1 MRHCSKK
8 KLIAMLTPAQRQE
21 LKGLAHPL
29 KPVVLVGDKG
39 LGPAVYAEIDRA
51 LRVHELMKIRVG
63 GEDREERGAA
73 MASICKELNADAV
86 QIIGKTLVIY
96 RAMTQEEREATV
108 AKQVERKQRRIK
120 VARRA
125 ETERKDAE
133 AAARPRVAARPMRV
147 GTKRSRLS
155 DSPIR
160 GQESLQGS
168 SQDTRPVRGAFV
180 RDPSERNSA
189 TREYSS
195 RDSSS
200 RDSFSRGSSSRDS
213 SSRDSSSRDFS
224 ARDSGRRDYSSRDAS
239 TQGAAPPPRRP
250 TRDDM
255 AAGPRTPAPRRT
267 DSFGN
272 NYGERADSRRVRVRD
287 DQAAT
292 PETSSRFGRSTPSG
306 PVRAPSPARAPSSAP
321 RGPRT
326 SAPRPRTK

>member
-39 LGPAVYAEIDRA
+39 LGPAVFAEIDRA

-73 MASICKELNADAV
+73 MATICKELNADAV

-96 RAMTQEEREATV
+96 RAMTQEEREALV

-133 AAARPRVAARPMRV
+133 AAARPRVAARPMKV

-160 GQESLQGS
+160 GQNS
-168 SQDTRPVRGAFV
+168 SQVSGQFGGEEARPVRGAFTRV
-180 RDPSERNSA
+180 DSERDSSSRTPPA
-189 TREYSS
+189 RGSFS

-200 RDSFSRGSSSRDS
+200 RDYSIRDS
-213 SSRDSSSRDFS
+213 ATR
-224 ARDSGRRDYSSRDAS
+224 
-239 TQGAAPPPRRP
+239 GAPVRRP
-250 TRDDM
+250 TREDA

-287 DQAAT
+287 EQIAP
-292 PETSSRFGRSTPSG
+292 PETSSRFGRSAPSR
-306 PVRAPSPARAPSSAP
+306 PAPARSPARSPSPAP

>member
-160 GQESLQGS
+160 GQESSQGS

-180 RDPSERNSA
+180 RDTSA
-189 TREYSS
+189 RTSAPREYSN
-195 RDSSS
+195 RESSNREPS
-200 RDSFSRGSSSRDS
+200 NRE
-213 SSRDSSSRDFS
+213 SSSRDFS
-224 ARDSGRRDYSSRDAS
+224 ARDSGRRDYSSRNAS

-292 PETSSRFGRSTPSG
+292 PETSSRFGRSAPSG

>member
-1 MRHCSKK
+1 
-8 KLIAMLTPAQRQE
+8 MLTPAQRQE

-39 LGPAVYAEIDRA
+39 LGPTVYAEIDRA

-73 MASICKELNADAV
+73 MASICKELNAEAV

-96 RAMTQEEREATV
+96 RAMTQEEREAMV

-125 ETERKDAE
+125 EIERKDAE

-160 GQESLQGS
+160 GQAVPEE
-168 SQDTRPVRGAFV
+168 TRPA
-180 RDPSERNSA
+180 RNRPA
-189 TREYSS
+189 PQE
-195 RDSSS
+195 
-200 RDSFSRGSSSRDS
+200 
-213 SSRDSSSRDFS
+213 
-224 ARDSGRRDYSSRDAS
+224 AS
-239 TQGAAPPPRRP
+239 VYEPRR
-250 TRDDM
+250 
-255 AAGPRTPAPRRT
+255 AAPRRT

-272 NYGERADSRRVRVRD
+272 NYGERADNRRSRVRD
-287 DQAAT
+287 EQAA
-292 PETSSRFGRSTPSG
+292 PPAETAGSRFGRNSG
-306 PVRAPSPARAPSSAP
+306 AGARPPAQDPRPARSPARTPTTAGARPP
-321 RGPRT
+321 RSG
-326 SAPRPRTK
+326 SPRPRTK

>member
-1 MRHCSKK
+1 MRDCSKK

-160 GQESLQGS
+160 GQES

-180 RDPSERNSA
+180 RDTSERNS
-189 TREYSS
+189 TPREYSS

-200 RDSFSRGSSSRDS
+200 RDSFNRGS

>member
-51 LRVHELMKIRVG
+51 LRVHELMKVRVG
-63 GEDREERGAA
+63 GEDRDERGAA

-133 AAARPRVAARPMRV
+133 AASRPRVAARPMRV

-160 GQESLQGS
+160 GQES
-168 SQDTRPVRGAFV
+168 SQETRPVRGAFV
-180 RDPSERNSA
+180 RDSSTRNS
-189 TREYSS
+189 TPREYSS
-195 RDSSS
+195 RDSSN
-200 RDSFSRGSSSRDS
+200 RDSFSRDS
-213 SSRDSSSRDFS
+213 SSRD
-224 ARDSGRRDYSSRDAS
+224 AS
-239 TQGAAPPPRRP
+239 TRGAPPRRP
-250 TRDDM
+250 TREEM

-287 DQAAT
+287 EQAAT
-292 PETSSRFGRSTPSG
+292 PETSSRFGRSTPNE
-306 PVRAPSPARAPSSAP
+306 PVRRPSPARAPSTAP

>member
-51 LRVHELMKIRVG
+51 LRVHELLKIRVG

-160 GQESLQGS
+160 GQES
-168 SQDTRPVRGAFV
+168 SQEVRPVRGAFV
-180 RDPSERNSA
+180 RD
-189 TREYSS
+189 T
-195 RDSSS
+195 
-200 RDSFSRGSSSRDS
+200 
-213 SSRDSSSRDFS
+213 S
-224 ARDSGRRDYSSRDAS
+224 ARTS
-239 TQGAAPPPRRP
+239 PPRRP

-292 PETSSRFGRSTPSG
+292 PETSSRFGRSTPGG
-306 PVRAPSPARAPSSAP
+306 PVRAPSPARVPSSAP

>member
-29 KPVVLVGDKG
+29 KPIVLVGDKG
-39 LGPAVYAEIDRA
+39 LAPAVYAEIDRA

-160 GQESLQGS
+160 GQESTQEA
-168 SQDTRPVRGAFV
+168 RPVRGAFV
-180 RDPSERNSA
+180 RDASA
-189 TREYSS
+189 RSPAPREYSN
-195 RDSSS
+195 
-200 RDSFSRGSSSRDS
+200 RDS
-213 SSRDSSSRDFS
+213 SSRDSSSRDFA
-224 ARDSGRRDYSSRDAS
+224 ARDSGRRDYSSRDSS
-239 TQGAAPPPRRP
+239 TQGAPPPRRP

-287 DQAAT
+287 EQVAT
-292 PETSSRFGRSTPSG
+292 PETSSRFGRSAPSG
-306 PVRAPSPARAPSSAP
+306 PVRAPSPARSPSSAP